1 MNRDFQLYN
10 NEIIS
15 YSHNGDTLTL
25 FCMFGNDEKW
35 RTQFRH
41 VRSVKGKDNLVG
53 NRIAFFGRD
62 ISRDTYTL
70 FFQDSNDTAVVRTSD
85 HWHRLPGWK

>member
-1 MNRDFQLYN
+1 MNRDFQLYD

-15 YSHNGDTLTL
+15 YSHSGDTLTL

-62 ISRDTYTL
+62 TSRDTYTL
-70 FFQDSNDTAVVRTSD
+70 FFQDSDDTAVVRTSD
-85 HWHRLPGWK
+85 HWRRLPGWK